1 MFVFSAERSE
11 SAPPPSGTVTKSQA
25 GKVTSR
31 KPAACQPSRRP
42 ALASG
47 VASTVRKTSISTK
60 PVPFTFRTNLQAS
73 RTDRST
79 PGKTLSLETDK
90 SANTEAPPVV
100 KDDNIDTRVEPA
112 EAINEPIYDLD
123 TVKAAK
129 VELKHLQGLTV
140 DASDLSKN
148 HELQTA
154 PFITREAYIAAGYNK
169 HTTQYGV
176 MGQVLSIH
184 SKSSAYVPVDP
195 RLYVNTASLSYQH
208 FIYNTPFTAVV
219 CGVQG
224 SGKSHTVSILLES
237 MLIPKLREI
246 GSLQQPLAGLVL
258 HFGEGGVGSLP
269 SEAAWVGVPSAE
281 GVRTPT
287 VRVFVSKSSLNTM
300 KRVYAPLGKNV
311 EVVPLLFNETELDAQ
326 AFLSMMAVGSS
337 DSAPLYIQIVLSILR
352 DLGERF
358 SYKLFMERLDE
369 EKRMFN
375 PAQIAGLEQ
384 RLALLNSFMESNR
397 PQSATFGSKTYANIS
412 GPRSNNVTP
421 KSASYRFAAGQLTI
435 IDLSDPFIDPGS
447 ACGLFEI
454 VTRLFVRAEVE
465 TGKVLVV
472 DEAHKYLSTNR
483 GVAGLTKALLTLTRE
498 QRHLGMRVII
508 STQEPTVVPPVLL
521 DLCTVA
527 IMHRFSSPAWWDH
540 LARHISADVSVD
552 AAFDTVVKLQT
563 GQAIVLAPSGLGVF
577 PEDAEITDPMRT
589 EGDTPTVLKMSQFG
603 RRYII
608 MKTRARVTK
617 DGGASVLVVPAQEES
632 KESESEEASE
642 PEESES
648 EEEASESEGSE

>member
-1 MFVFSAERSE
+1 M
-11 SAPPPSGTVTKSQA
+11 Q
-25 GKVTSR
+25 
-31 KPAACQPSRRP
+31 
-42 ALASG
+42 
-47 VASTVRKTSISTK
+47 
-60 PVPFTFRTNLQAS
+60 
-73 RTDRST
+73 
-79 PGKTLSLETDK
+79 
-90 SANTEAPPVV
+90 
-100 KDDNIDTRVEPA
+100 
-112 EAINEPIYDLD
+112 
-123 TVKAAK
+123 
-129 VELKHLQGLTV
+129 VELKHLRSLTV
-140 DASDLSKN
+140 DASDLSKD
-148 HELQTA
+148 HELQAA
-154 PFITREAYIAAGYNK
+154 PLITREAYITAGYKK
-169 HTTQYGV
+169 HSTPYGV
-176 MGQVLSIH
+176 MGQVLSIY

-195 RLYVNTASLSYQH
+195 RLYVNT
-208 FIYNTPFTAVV
+208 NTPFTAVV

-224 SGKSHTVSILLES
+224 SGKSHTVSVLLEN
-237 MLIPKLREI
+237 MLIPKLQEI
-246 GSLQQPLAGLVL
+246 GSLQQSLAGLVL

-269 SEAAWVGVPSAE
+269 SEAAWVGVPSTE
-281 GVRTPT
+281 GVRTPK

-300 KRVYAPLGKNV
+300 KSVYAPLGKNV

-352 DLGERF
+352 DLGESF
-358 SYKLFMERLDE
+358 SYKLFMDRLDD
-369 EKRMFN
+369 EKRSFN
-375 PAQIAGLEQ
+375 PAQVAGLEQ
-384 RLALLNSFMESNR
+384 RLALLNSFMVSNG
-397 PQSATFGSKTYANIS
+397 PQPAAFGSKTYANIS
-412 GPRSNNVTP
+412 GPRSNVLAP
-421 KSASYRFAAGQLTI
+421 KSTPRRFAAGQLTI
-435 IDLSDPFIDPGS
+435 VDLSDPFIDTGS

-483 GVAGLTKALLTLTRE
+483 GVSGLTKAILTLTRE

-563 GQAIVLAPSGLGVF
+563 GEAIVLAPSGLGVF
-577 PEDAEITDPMRT
+577 PQDEEIPSP

-617 DGGASVLVVPAQEES
+617 DGGTSVLVVPRQEES
-632 KESESEEASE
+632 KDS
-642 PEESES
+642 EESES
-648 EEEASESEGSE
+648 EEEASEPEESEDEESE

>member
-1 MFVFSAERSE
+1 MFVFSAERPE
-11 SAPPPSGTVTKSQA
+11 LTPPPSGTVTRSQA

-31 KPAACQPSRRP
+31 KAVARQPSRQP
-42 ALASG
+42 PLASG
-47 VASTVRKTSISTK
+47 VASAIRKTSTSTK
-60 PVPFTFRTNLQAS
+60 PVPFTFRTNLPS

-79 PGKTLSLETDK
+79 PGTTLSPKAAK
-90 SANTEAPPVV
+90 SAKTEGLHVA
-100 KDDNIDTRVEPA
+100 KDGNIDTCVEPA
-112 EAINEPIYDLD
+112 EAIDEPIYDLD

-129 VELKHLQGLTV
+129 VELKHLQSLTV
-140 DASDLSKN
+140 DTSDLSKD

-154 PFITREAYIAAGYNK
+154 PLITREAYITARYKK
-169 HTTQYGV
+169 HSTQYGV

-195 RLYVNTASLSYQH
+195 RLYVNT
-208 FIYNTPFTAVV
+208 NTPFTAVV

-224 SGKSHTVSILLES
+224 SGKSHTVSVLLEN
-237 MLIPKLREI
+237 MLIPKLQEI

-258 HFGEGGVGSLP
+258 HFGEGGICSLP
-269 SEAAWVGVPSAE
+269 SEAAWVGAPSTE
-281 GVRTPT
+281 GVRTPK

-300 KRVYAPLGKNV
+300 KGVYAPLGKNV
-311 EVVPLLFNETELDAQ
+311 EVIPLLFNETELDAQ

-358 SYKLFMERLDE
+358 SYNLFMERLDE
-369 EKRMFN
+369 EKRTFN

-384 RLALLNSFMESNR
+384 RLTLLNSFMESNR
-397 PQSATFGSKTYANIS
+397 PQPATFGSRTYANIS
-412 GPRSNNVTP
+412 GPRSNVIAR
-421 KSASYRFAAGQLTI
+421 KSTSRRFAAGQLTI
-435 IDLSDPFIDPGS
+435 VDLSDPFIDPGS

-483 GVAGLTKALLTLTRE
+483 GVSGLTKALLTLTRE

-552 AAFDTVVKLQT
+552 AAFDTIVELQT

-577 PEDAEITDPMRT
+577 PQDAEIPGRRRA

-603 RRYII
+603 RRYLI

-617 DGGASVLVVPAQEES
+617 DGGTSVLVVPRQEES
-632 KESESEEASE
+632 
-642 PEESES
+642 EESES
-648 EEEASESEGSE
+648 EEEASNYE

>member
-1 MFVFSAERSE
+1 M
-11 SAPPPSGTVTKSQA
+11 Q
-25 GKVTSR
+25 
-31 KPAACQPSRRP
+31 
-42 ALASG
+42 
-47 VASTVRKTSISTK
+47 
-60 PVPFTFRTNLQAS
+60 
-73 RTDRST
+73 
-79 PGKTLSLETDK
+79 
-90 SANTEAPPVV
+90 
-100 KDDNIDTRVEPA
+100 
-112 EAINEPIYDLD
+112 
-123 TVKAAK
+123 

-140 DASDLSKN
+140 DASDLSKD
-148 HELQTA
+148 HEMQTA
-154 PFITREAYIAAGYNK
+154 PLITREAYIAAGYKK
-169 HTTQYGV
+169 HSTQYGV
-176 MGQVLSIH
+176 MGQALSIH
-184 SKSSAYVPVDP
+184 TYVPVDP
-195 RLYVNTASLSYQH
+195 RLYVNT
-208 FIYNTPFTAVV
+208 NTPFTAVV

-224 SGKSHTVSILLES
+224 SGKSHTVSVLLEN
-237 MLIPKLREI
+237 MFIPKLQEI

-258 HFGEGGVGSLP
+258 HFGEGGIGSLP

-281 GVRTPT
+281 GVRTPK

-300 KRVYAPLGKNV
+300 KGVYAPLGKNV

-358 SYKLFMERLDE
+358 SYKLFMDRLDE
-369 EKRMFN
+369 EKKTFN

-384 RLALLNSFMESNR
+384 RLALLNSFMEPNR
-397 PQSATFGSKTYANIS
+397 PQPTTFGSKTYANIS
-412 GPRSNNVTP
+412 GPRSNVTAP
-421 KSASYRFAAGQLTI
+421 KSTPHRFAAGQLTI
-435 IDLSDPFIDPGS
+435 VDLSDPFIDPGS

-577 PEDAEITDPMRT
+577 PQIAENTDPSRT
-589 EGDTPTVLKMSQFG
+589 EGDAPPVLKMSQFG

-617 DGGASVLVVPAQEES
+617 DGGTSVLVVPAQESE
-632 KESESEEASE
+632 ESESDSEEEASSE
-642 PEESES
+642 PEESED
-648 EEEASESEGSE
+648 EESE

>member
-1 MFVFSAERSE
+1 M
-11 SAPPPSGTVTKSQA
+11 
-25 GKVTSR
+25 
-31 KPAACQPSRRP
+31 
-42 ALASG
+42 
-47 VASTVRKTSISTK
+47 ASTVRKTSISTK
-60 PVPFTFRTNLQAS
+60 PVPFTFRTNLSS

-79 PGKTLSLETDK
+79 PQKSLSDK
-90 SANTEAPPVV
+90 SANTEAAPV
-100 KDDNIDTRVEPA
+100 DEDADTGVEPA
-112 EAINEPIYDLD
+112 ESIDETPSVPYDLD

-129 VELKHLQGLTV
+129 VELKHLQSSTV
-140 DASDLSKN
+140 DASDLSKD
-148 HELQTA
+148 HELKTA
-154 PFITREAYIAAGYNK
+154 PLITREAYVTAGYKKNS
-169 HTTQYGV
+169 TQYGV
-176 MGQVLSIH
+176 MGEVLSIH

-195 RLYVNTASLSYQH
+195 RLYINTNA
-208 FIYNTPFTAVV
+208 PFSAVV

-224 SGKSHTVSILLES
+224 SGKSHTVSVLLEN

-258 HFGEGGVGSLP
+258 HFGEGGAGSLP
-269 SEAAWVGVPSAE
+269 SEAAWVGVPTTE
-281 GVRTPT
+281 GVRTPK
-287 VRVFVSKSSLNTM
+287 VRVFVSRSSLNTM
-300 KRVYAPLGKNV
+300 KAVYAPLGKNV
-311 EVVPLLFNETELDAQ
+311 DVVPLLFNETELDAQ

-352 DLGERF
+352 DLGETF
-358 SYKLFMERLDE
+358 TYGKFMMRLE
-369 EKRMFN
+369 GAKGNFN

-384 RLALLNSFMESNR
+384 RLALLNSFMEPNR
-397 PQSATFGSKTYANIS
+397 PEPTAFGSKSYANIS
-412 GPRSNNVTP
+412 RPRSNVTAP
-421 KSASYRFAAGQLTI
+421 KSTRRRFGAGELTI
-435 IDLSDPFIDPGS
+435 VDLSDPFIDPGS

-521 DLCTVA
+521 DLCSVA

-540 LARHISADVSVD
+540 LARHISADVSIEE
-552 AAFDTVVKLQT
+552 AFDTVVKLQT
-563 GQAIVLAPSGLGVF
+563 GQAIILAPSGLGVF
-577 PEDAEITDPMRT
+577 PEDAEIRGATRIKGHTAP
-589 EGDTPTVLKMSQFG
+589 VLKLTQFG

-617 DGGASVLVVPAQEES
+617 DGGRSVLIVSGQEES
-632 KESESEEASE
+632 EESENEE
-642 PEESES
+642 EESES
-648 EEEASESEGSE
+648 EEESENEEEVSESENEEDVSGSENEEVSESENEEDASGSENEEVSESENEEEVSESEADESE